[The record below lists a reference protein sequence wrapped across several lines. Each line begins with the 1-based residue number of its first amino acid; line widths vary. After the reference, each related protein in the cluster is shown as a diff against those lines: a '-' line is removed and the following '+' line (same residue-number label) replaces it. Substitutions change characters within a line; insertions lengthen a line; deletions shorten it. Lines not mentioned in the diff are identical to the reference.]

1 MLWGGKQ
8 HELYRGNETNQAQV
22 ESVFRIG
29 NKQTVRE
36 EHRGNK
42 QYNQMEM
49 SVTGEG
55 EGTGTL
61 LLPKKLLQLSHFTF
75 FTSKSSPN

>member
-29 NKQTVRE
+29 NKQTER
-36 EHRGNK
+36 N
-42 QYNQMEM
+42 
-49 SVTGEG
+49 T
-55 EGTGTL
+55 EGTNSTT
-61 LLPKKLLQLSHFTF
+61 KWKCLLQAKEKGLEPSYYLKNYYNCLTLHF
-75 FTSKSSPN
+75 SLQNLPQIK